1 MICEKGRKVF
11 LRRDINAYQEAWV
24 FDAKTEEYLG
34 KANANHAVSF
44 LAKTNIEKAEYKK
57 ALEQKNKE
65 KKILKNYV
73 KARFNPSNE
82 DIVENLKNSL
92 EKTEFTSTPK
102 VSQISNTKFDEIVV
116 SEKKKNKKPLEYV
129 APTPVKRKIYLT
141 EGEKL
146 RDMARQ
152 AM

>member
-1 MICEKGRKVF
+1 M
-11 LRRDINAYQEAWV
+11 
-24 FDAKTEEYLG
+24 
-34 KANANHAVSF
+34 
-44 LAKTNIEKAEYKK
+44 
-57 ALEQKNKE
+57 
-65 KKILKNYV
+65 
-73 KARFNPSNE
+73 
-82 DIVENLKNSL
+82 ENLKNSL